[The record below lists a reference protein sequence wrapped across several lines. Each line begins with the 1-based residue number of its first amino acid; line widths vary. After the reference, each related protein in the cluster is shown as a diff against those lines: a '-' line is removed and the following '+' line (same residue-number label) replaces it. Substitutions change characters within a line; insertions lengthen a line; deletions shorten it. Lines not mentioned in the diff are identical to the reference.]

1 MMVVDTVSATS
12 TSFIAHHSLP
22 RRTTLRV
29 VNCRPLGTG
38 FSGRRLVARVVRQP
52 SAKAAAQRLADWP
65 VRALAVGVTREASSP
80 RREYRGIPGD
90 GDVSDDF
97 GDDDLGGPAT
107 NPAAPSWPPR
117 NRADDP
123 SLHNPLLRLERMGC
137 GWLGVI
143 FEWEGVIVE
152 DDTQIEKQAWLT
164 LAQEEGKSP
173 PLAFMLKRVA
183 GMKTEHAIAEVLCW
197 SRDPAELRRLAAR
210 KEEIHRAL
218 RGGGAASYQMRDGSR
233 EFMSTLANY
242 KIPLAVAS
250 TRPRKVI
257 EEAIE
262 SVGARGFFAAVVA
275 AEDVYRGK
283 PDPELF
289 LYAAQLL
296 RFIPERCIVFGNS
309 NSAVEAAHDA
319 RMKCVAVAS
328 KHPVYELGAA
338 DLVVKQLDELSIV
351 DLKNLAAVDDSAEF
365 GMEPEPEME
374 EEEDDSPPSTAVG
387 IADDLFL

>member
-1 MMVVDTVSATS
+1 MMVVDTVSAS
-12 TSFIAHHSLP
+12 TSFIAHHLFDQRSKVLG
-22 RRTTLRV
+22 
-29 VNCRPLGTG
+29 CRPLGTR
-38 FSGRRLVARVVRQP
+38 FAGRRLVARVTRQLSP
-52 SAKAAAQRLADWP
+52 ARRLADWP
-65 VRALAVGVTREASSP
+65 IRALAIGVTKEASPP
-80 RREYRGIPGD
+80 RREFRGIPGD
-90 GDVSDDF
+90 G
-97 GDDDLGGPAT
+97 GDDIGDVGVAT
-107 NPAAPSWPPR
+107 NPAPSWPPR

-123 SLHNPLLRLERMGC
+123 NLHNPLLRLERMGC

-152 DDTQIEKQAWLT
+152 DNTELEKQAWLT

-173 PLAFMLKRVA
+173 PLAFLLKRIE
-183 GMKTEHAIAEVLCW
+183 GMKTEHAISEVLCW
-197 SRDPAELRRLAAR
+197 SRDPSELRRLASR
-210 KEEIHRAL
+210 KDEIHCNL
-218 RGGGAASYQMRDGSR
+218 RGGAFYQMRDGSR

-262 SVGARGFFAAVVA
+262 AVGVRSFFEAVVA

-283 PDPELF
+283 PDPEMF

-296 RFIPERCIVFGNS
+296 SFIPERCIVFGNS

-328 KHPVYELGAA
+328 KHPVYELNAA
-338 DLVVKQLDELSIV
+338 DLVVKQLDELSVV
-351 DLKNLAAVDDSAEF
+351 DLKNLADIDSPEF
-365 GMEPEPEME
+365 DMEPEPEME
-374 EEEDDSPPSTAVG
+374 EEDAPPSTAVG
-387 IADDLFL
+387 VDDLFL